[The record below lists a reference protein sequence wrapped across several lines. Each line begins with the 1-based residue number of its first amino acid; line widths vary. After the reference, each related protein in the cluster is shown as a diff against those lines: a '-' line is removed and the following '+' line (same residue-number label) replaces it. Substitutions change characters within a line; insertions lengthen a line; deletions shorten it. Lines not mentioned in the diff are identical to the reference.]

1 MNDGWFWDRYWH
13 ANRLAACC
21 AQEDLNYGGA
31 ILAGWDAFF
40 DSFESGA
47 RLLDIGTGNGA
58 VALMAA
64 AAARRSGKHYE
75 IYGVDSAAIDPTRFV
90 LENRALLA
98 DVKFHGSTR
107 AESLPFEAAGF
118 DGVTGQYALEYSDV
132 AATLRELY
140 RVCRPGARL
149 RFVIHAQEASPVA
162 SARAALDELAAVF
175 EASGIVPKARE
186 CLRSAYAFERAA
198 VEDLHKQE
206 LAQSAREIYVEEA
219 RRLDARYATSPSR
232 EVIGEFLN
240 LVRNDWEQRR
250 RLTLDQVLSHLDA
263 FETELTAHRA
273 RLRAMCA
280 AAIDRGALLKLLGL
294 CGEAGFGEL
303 SSGELRA
310 SDDQRLLGWIVT
322 ATR

>member
-21 AQEDLNYGGA
+21 AQQDLNYGGA

-40 DSFESGA
+40 ASFESGA

-64 AAARRSGKHYE
+64 AAARRSGKRFE
-75 IYGVDSAAIDPTRFV
+75 IHGVDSAAIDPARFV
-90 LENRALLA
+90 LENRILLA

-118 DGVTGQYALEYSDV
+118 DGVTGQFALEYSDV
-132 AATLRELY
+132 AATLRELC
-140 RVCRPGARL
+140 RVCRRGARL
-149 RFVIHAQEASPVA
+149 RFVIHAQEGSPVA
-162 SARAALDELAAVF
+162 SARADLDELAAVF
-175 EASGIVPKARE
+175 EASGIVAKARE
-186 CLRSAYAFERAA
+186 CLRSAYAFEHAV

-206 LAQSAREIYVEEA
+206 LAQRSREIYVEAA

-232 EVIGEFLN
+232 EVIGEFLS
-240 LVRNDWEQRR
+240 LVRNDWERR
-250 RLTLDQVLSHLDA
+250 RQLTLDQVLSHLDV
-263 FETELTAHRA
+263 FETELTAHMA

-280 AAIDRGALLKLLGL
+280 AALDHSAVLRLLDL
-294 CGEAGFGEL
+294 CTEAGLGEPRP
-303 SSGELRA
+303 GELRA
-310 SDDQRLLGWIVT
+310 SDDQRLLGWTVT